1 MEVHMWHNLVCEFAV
16 VLQDVVL
23 LQLLGGSDTFAVL
36 EDFDEVVISC
46 MVVAIVSQ
54 SIRLGF

>member
-1 MEVHMWHNLVCEFAV
+1 MRYNLVCKFAV

-36 EDFDEVVISC
+36 EDFDEVVIGC
-46 MVVAIVSQ
+46 VVVRNVSQ
-54 SIRLGF
+54 SRCLVSSVAS

>member
-23 LQLLGGSDTFAVL
+23 LQLLGGSDTFAVF
-36 EDFDEVVISC
+36 ENFDKVVIGC
-46 MVVAIVSQ
+46 AVV
-54 SIRLGF
+54 